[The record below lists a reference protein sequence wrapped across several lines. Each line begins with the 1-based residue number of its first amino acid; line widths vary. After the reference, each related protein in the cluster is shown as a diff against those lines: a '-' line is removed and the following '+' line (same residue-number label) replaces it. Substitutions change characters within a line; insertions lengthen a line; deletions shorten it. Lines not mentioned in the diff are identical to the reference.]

1 MKIFSTI
8 LIITVL
14 IFLSVAWTNNLFKLT
29 PLKFVVPKNW
39 PQPVYDFKNNPL
51 TKEGFELGR
60 ALFYDEILSKDS
72 TISCASCHQQFVAF
86 TTYAHNLS
94 HGINNSFTTRNAPAL
109 QNLAWQNNFMWD
121 GSINHLDMQPITPIT
136 AQNEMGETL
145 QNIII
150 KLNRNKHYKQMF
162 KAAFGN
168 EIINTQRITKAISQF
183 VIMLVSNN
191 SKYDKVM
198 RRETTFILP
207 EQLGYEIFKQ
217 KCAACHKEPFFTD
230 FSFRNNGIT
239 ADSSLNDFG
248 RMKVTNNKNDSLKFR
263 VPSLRNVAVTAPY
276 GHDGRFFSLMNVFEH
291 YQKNMKVM
299 QNTDSL
305 LQHKIPLTN
314 FEIGQLTA
322 FLYTLTDSSFLN
334 NTMFAPPSYNIAP
347 NFTHNH

>member
-1 MKIFSTI
+1 MKIYATI
-8 LIITVL
+8 FLIIAL

-86 TTYAHNLS
+86 ATYGHNLS

-150 KLNRNKHYKQMF
+150 KLNRNKQYKLMF
-162 KAAFGN
+162 KAAFGD
-168 EIINTQRITKAISQF
+168 ETINTQRITKAISQF
-183 VIMLVSNN
+183 VIMLVSSN

-198 RRETTFILP
+198 RGETKFILP

-239 ADSSLNDFG
+239 ADSSLKDFG
-248 RMKVTNNKNDSLKFR
+248 RMNVTNNKNDSLKFR

-276 GHDGRFFSLMNVFEH
+276 SHDGRFFSLMNVFEH